1 MDAIGAA
8 LLDVW
13 RQVSR
18 HAAIGESIA
27 GIAKIVARSTPAG
40 RLLVRRL
47 DPGDGGLETVAIAPG
62 GAAGIE
68 SLSPCSSERR
78 RRLLAWCRR
87 GEIAHGS
94 AGEGAEDPFAICV
107 PSPLAGDAMVA
118 PLAGATGPAGVLVL
132 VATPDQRLT
141 ARHRAMV
148 AALLEPVAVALENDR
163 RLRELTALREA
174 AEADRASLLAR
185 LGRRDLADEIVGA
198 DSGLRVV
205 MERVALVSRSDA
217 PVLILGETGAGK
229 ELVARAI
236 RARSARASRAF
247 MRVNCGSIAPGL
259 IDSELFGHERGS
271 FTGAVASRKG
281 WFERADGGTL
291 LLDEIGELT
300 LAAQVRLLHVL
311 QDGTFERVG
320 GQQPVR
326 VDVRIIAAT
335 HEDLPAMVR
344 RGAFRED
351 LWYRI
356 AVFPIIVPPLRER
369 AGDIPALAAHFA
381 RRAATRFG
389 LAPCAP
395 GDDDLPALLAYDW
408 PGNVREL
415 AAVID
420 RAAILGNGR
429 RLDVAA
435 ALGGGPR
442 ATAIRPTAATAPP
455 APPADEPAAA
465 DRLDSATRRHIE
477 RALAVTHGRIEGP
490 FGAALRL
497 GVNPH
502 TLRGR
507 MRRLGIDWRA
517 FRRAAS

>member
-1 MDAIGAA
+1 LDTAA
-8 LLDVW
+8 APLLDVW
-13 RQVSR
+13 REVSR
-18 HAAIGESIA
+18 HAAIEESFT
-27 GIAKIVARSTPAG
+27 GIAKIVSRSWSPG

-47 DPGDGGLETVAIAPG
+47 DPGGSGLETVGMAPG
-62 GAAGIE
+62 PAVAAE
-68 SLSPCSSERR
+68 AVSPCSPERR

-87 GEIAHGS
+87 DEIAHGT
-94 AGEGAEDPFAICV
+94 AGEDAPDPFATCV
-107 PSPLAGDAMVA
+107 PSPLEGDALVA
-118 PLAGATGPAGVLVL
+118 PLAVAGDGAAVLVL
-132 VATPDQRLT
+132 VAAPGQRLT
-141 ARHRAMV
+141 ARHRA
-148 AALLEPVAVALENDR
+148 LIQSLREPVGVALENDR
-163 RLRELTALREA
+163 RLRELDALREA
-174 AEADRASLLAR
+174 AEADRATLLAR
-185 LGRRDLADEIVGA
+185 LGRRDLAEEIVGA
-198 DSGLRVV
+198 DAGLRVV

-229 ELVARAI
+229 EVVARAI
-236 RARSARASRAF
+236 RARSARANRAF

-271 FTGAVASRKG
+271 FTGAVAARKG
-281 WFERADGGTL
+281 FFERADGGTL
-291 LLDEIGELT
+291 LLDEVGELT

-335 HEDLPAMVR
+335 HADLPAMVR

-351 LWYRI
+351 LWYRL

-369 AGDIPALAAHFA
+369 AGDIPALAVHLA

-389 LAPCAP
+389 LTPCAP
-395 GDDDLPALLAYDW
+395 SDDDVALLLAYDW

-415 AAVID
+415 TAVID

-435 ALGGGPR
+435 ALGGSHV
-442 ATAIRPTAATAPP
+442 TAIMPP
-455 APPADEPAAA
+455 AEAALPSADEPAGAA
-465 DRLDSATRRHIE
+465 ERLDAATRRHIE
-477 RALAVTHGRIEGP
+477 RALAVAHGRIEGP

-507 MRRLGIDWRA
+507 MRRLGIEWKL
-517 FRRAAS
+517 FRRPAARA